1 MATNTTDALTIV
13 SWNVNSIRIRMPQ
26 LLQWLAERNPDVV
39 GLQELKVED
48 GAFPLLELRSAGWHC
63 AFHGQK
69 TYNGVALLSR
79 TPITDVQ
86 CGLGDG
92 VDDPQARLIAGTV
105 RGVRVV
111 SVYVPN
117 GGEPDSDKYA
127 YKQAWLER
135 FARWLSQQPPHVPLC
150 VVGDFNIAPERRDVR
165 TLEAWQGGVLY
176 NPRMHA
182 QFGALLDAGLVD
194 AFRRVQPDPGI
205 YTWWDYRQGAFAK
218 DDGLRI
224 DHVLASPGLAATAEA
239 AFVDR
244 QTRTWDKPSDHAPI
258 GVTFVPGAG

>member
-1 MATNTTDALTIV
+1 MDANTHSPLTIV
-13 SWNVNSIRIRMPQ
+13 SWNVNSIRTRMPQ
-26 LLQWLAERNPDVV
+26 LLQWLELRQPDVV

-48 GAFPLLELRSAGWHC
+48 VAFPLLELRSAGWHC

-79 TPITDVQ
+79 SPIFDVETTM
-86 CGLGDG
+86 GDG
-92 VDDPQARLIAGTV
+92 ADDPQARVIAGTI

-127 YKQAWLER
+127 YKQAWLDR
-135 FARWLSQQPPHVPLC
+135 FARWLQRQPAGQPLC
-150 VVGDFNIAPERRDVR
+150 VVGDYNIAPERRDVR
-165 TLEAWQGGVLY
+165 TIEAWQGGVLY
-176 NPRMHA
+176 NPKMHA
-182 QFGALLDAGLVD
+182 QFQALLDAGLVD
-194 AFRRVQPDPGI
+194 AFRRVQPDPGV
-205 YTWWDYRQGAFAK
+205 YSWWDYRQGAFAK

-224 DHVLASPGLAATAEA
+224 DHVLASPALGAKAKA

-244 QTRTWDKPSDHAPI
+244 VTRTWDKPSDHAPI
-258 GVTFVPGAG
+258 GVTFDWP